1 MKISSLATWI
11 IALATVLTVQ
21 GSIEAADLRLKAGI
35 GYDFL
40 SQEFF
45 LDSTAVSGVDSFYT
59 DWNLKTNY
67 LDDIKGLL
75 SLSYTPFSD
84 RRLYLQTSYEQTRDY
99 LRTRFLSDTRL
110 KFNSSRLDLNNELEW
125 KHRLADSA
133 TVGDSYLLAY
143 SRARLTT
150 PLSAQINGHFQLK
163 GDMVAFDS
171 VSDLSYNYYR
181 LEARTGVSKSFED
194 FSFAEFSLLAQ
205 TRQVPDST
213 FLNYLSLGGDIS
225 SFVFYS
231 SGVLDLYARLEH
243 KDYNQPDN
251 KDDHFHFEITS
262 RNRNRLGGAFFSRQE
277 LDLELTFYSPESTVN
292 YDYHR
297 FSLAVLGGLEEG
309 VFSTAIGPRLEYL
322 TEETTGFLTSN
333 NYLETGIR
341 VDADLMMVNRLFL
354 SAESTTGLRN
364 LKYEDDL
371 QSDYTFQRVNL
382 IGDLKVFVGLNLSFL
397 LSTEWEWH
405 GNSTENSALYLL
417 SSNLTYTF

>member
-11 IALATVLTVQ
+11 IALGTVVAAQ
-21 GSIEAADLRLKAGI
+21 GSIKAADLRLKAGI

-45 LDSTAVSGVDSFYT
+45 LDSATVSGVDSFYT

-67 LDDIKGLL
+67 LDDVKGML

-84 RRLYLQTSYEQTRDY
+84 RRVYLQTSYEQTQDY
-99 LRTRFLSDTRL
+99 LRTRFISDTRL
-110 KFNSSRLDLNNELEW
+110 KFSSSRFDLNNELEW

-133 TVGDSYLLAY
+133 MVGDSYLLAY

-150 PLSAQINGHFQLK
+150 PLSALVNGHFQLK
-163 GDMVAFDS
+163 GDMVVFDS
-171 VSDLSYNYYR
+171 VSDFSYNYYR
-181 LEARTGVSKSFED
+181 VEARTGISKSFEN
-194 FSFAEFSLLAQ
+194 FSFAKFSLLVQ

-213 FLNYLSLGGDIS
+213 SLNYLSFGGDIS
-225 SFVFYS
+225 SYIFYNGGVF
-231 SGVLDLYARLEH
+231 DLYSRLQS
-243 KDYNQPDN
+243 KNYNQPDN
-251 KDDHFHFEITS
+251 KDDHYRFEISS
-262 RNRNRLGGAFFSRQE
+262 RNKNRLGDNFFSRQE
-277 LDLELTFYSPESTVN
+277 LELELTFYSPESAVN

-309 VFSTAIGPRLEYL
+309 LFSTAIGPRLEYL
-322 TEETTGFLTSN
+322 SEETIGFFTGN
-333 NYLETGIR
+333 NYLETGLR
-341 VDADLMMVNRLFL
+341 VDADLMMINRLFL

-371 QSDYTFQRVNL
+371 QSDYTFERVNL
-382 IGDLKVFVGLNLSFL
+382 IGDLKIIAGLNLNFL
-397 LSTEWEWH
+397 MSAEWEWH
-405 GNSTENSALYLL
+405 SNSNENSALYLL